1 MDGSLRIPPLAR
13 LLALNTEISEMRTEL
28 MRQPF
33 ASGRIAELQ
42 EEIDRSYRSSLA
54 TCWLAGG
61 YEFEPEDDDLDGD
74 WGDGLANAD

>member
-1 MDGSLRIPPLAR
+1 MEGSLRFPPLAR

-42 EEIDRSYRSSLA
+42 EGIDRHYRSSLA
-54 TCWLAGG
+54 TCWLTGG
-61 YEFEPEDDDLDGD
+61 YDLEPDDDDPDGD
-74 WGDGLANAD
+74 LGDGYASAD